1 MPEDHPLRA
10 RAVAHISA
18 TSRRTPADHD
28 RLAGSLRGWCWPGGV
43 ADYTEPVARGW
54 VRRWGPA
61 CLDTVAVECTCEL
74 GRCTV
79 CN

>member
-1 MPEDHPLRA
+1 MHEDHPLHA

-18 TSRRTPADHD
+18 ASRRTPADHE
-28 RLAGSLRGWCWPGGV
+28 RLGRVLRGWCWPGGT
-43 ADYTEPVARGW
+43 ADSTEPVARGW